1 MLDFCDLSENND
13 PIFFSLLC
21 TEASTSPEL
30 LRLLL
35 EMPKDLER
43 AECLEHLDL
52 EDELDDDEEEE
63 DEEELLLEPTL
74 V

>member
-1 MLDFCDLSENND
+1 ME

-43 AECLEHLDL
+43 EECLEHLDL
-52 EDELDDDEEEE
+52 DEELDDEEED
-63 DEEELLLEPTL
+63 DEELEPTL
-74 V
+74 A

>member
-1 MLDFCDLSENND
+1 MLDFWDLSENNE

-43 AECLEHLDL
+43 EECLEHLDFD
-52 EDELDDDEEEE
+52 DELDDEEE
-63 DEEELLLEPTL
+63 DEELDPTL
-74 V
+74 A